1 MSSEYKNIT
10 DDGKIKKKII
20 KEGEG
25 EIINE
30 NKEVVVNYIG
40 KVNGKIFQ
48 QTKKEPFHFT
58 IGNNEVIKGW
68 EIGIKTMKKG
78 EKSEFIIEPEYAYG
92 NNTYDNLIP
101 PNSTINFEIELLEI
115 NPPIKKLID
124 MDLPEKIN
132 RAKKIK
138 NEGIEKFKE
147 KEIEWAN
154 EKFIRAL
161 FYLESLDPNNEENKE
176 GIDLL
181 LSLYSNIANC
191 SNQLNDYKRVIKVTD
206 AGIKIKKNPKFYYFR
221 SIAEA
226 NLNNIDEA
234 ERNYNELISL
244 ISNNDPGAKFVREQ
258 IDKISKKNEKNKKK
272 KLKGIFSQD
281 LYEDKKL
288 PEKPIEPP
296 LKINED
302 NPIVYLDI
310 KIGENKSKR
319 IEIELFKDK
328 VPKTSENFRCL
339 CTGEKG
345 NNLYY
350 KGSIFHRVIKD
361 FMIQGGDFENGNGTG
376 GKSIYGDK
384 FEDEN
389 FFYAHSREGLLSMAN
404 SGSNTNGSQFFITL
418 KDTNWLDGKQ
428 VVFGKVIQGM
438 DVVREVENV
447 DTDDQDKPKVNV
459 VIDGCGEIKK

>member
-10 DDGKIKKKII
+10 DDGKVKKKII

-40 KVNGKIFQ
+40 KVNGNIFQ

-58 IGNNEVIKGW
+58 LGNNEVIKGW

-132 RAKKIK
+132 RAKIIK

-147 KEIEWAN
+147 KDIEWAN

-191 SNQLNDYKRVIKVTD
+191 SNQLNDYKRVIKVTE

-221 SIAEA
+221 SLAEA

-244 ISNNDPGAKFVREQ
+244 IPNDDPGAKFVREQ
-258 IDKISKKNEKNKKK
+258 IDKISKKNEKTQKK

-281 LYEDKKL
+281 LYDDKKM
-288 PEKPIEPP
+288 PQKPIEPP
-296 LKINED
+296 LKINPE

-310 KIGENKSKR
+310 KIGENESKR

-328 VPKTSENFRCL
+328 VPKTCENFRCL

-350 KGSIFHRVIKD
+350 KGSIFHRVIKN

-384 FEDEN
+384 FDDEN

-418 KDTNWLDGKQ
+418 KNTSWLDGKH

>member
-10 DDGKIKKKII
+10 DDGKIRKKII

-25 EIINE
+25 EIITE

-40 KVNGKIFQ
+40 KLNGKIFQ
-48 QTKKEPFHFT
+48 QTKKETFHFT
-58 IGNNEVIKGW
+58 LGNNEVIKGW

-132 RAKKIK
+132 RAKILK
-138 NEGIEKFKE
+138 NEGVEKFKE
-147 KEIEWAN
+147 KDIEWAN

-161 FYLESLDPNNEENKE
+161 FYIETLDPNNEENKE

-221 SIAEA
+221 SLAEA

-244 ISNNDPGAKFVREQ
+244 IPNDDPGAKFVREQ
-258 IDKISKKNEKNKKK
+258 IDKISKKNEKTQKK

-281 LYEDKKL
+281 LYDDKKM
-288 PEKPIEPP
+288 PQKPIEPP
-296 LKINED
+296 LKINPE

-310 KIGENKSKR
+310 KIGENESKR

-328 VPKTSENFRCL
+328 VPKTCENFRCL

-350 KGSIFHRVIKD
+350 KGSIFHRVIKN

-384 FEDEN
+384 FDDEN

-418 KDTNWLDGKQ
+418 KDTNWLDGKH

>member
-1 MSSEYKNIT
+1 MSSEYINIT
-10 DDGKIKKKII
+10 DDGKIRKKII

-25 EIINE
+25 EIITE

-40 KVNGKIFQ
+40 KLNGKIFQ

-58 IGNNEVIKGW
+58 LGNNEVIKGW

-132 RAKKIK
+132 RAKILK
-138 NEGIEKFKE
+138 NEGVEKFKE
-147 KEIEWAN
+147 KDIEWAN

-161 FYLESLDPNNEENKE
+161 FYIETLDPNNEENKE

-221 SIAEA
+221 SLAEA

-244 ISNNDPGAKFVREQ
+244 IPNDDPGAKFVREQ
-258 IDKISKKNEKNKKK
+258 IDKISKKNEKNQKK

-296 LKINED
+296 TKINPD

-319 IEIELFKDK
+319 VEIELFKDK
-328 VPKTSENFRCL
+328 VPKTCENFRCL

-350 KGSIFHRVIKD
+350 KGSIFHRVIKN

-384 FEDEN
+384 FDDEN

-404 SGSNTNGSQFFITL
+404 SGSNSNGSQFFITL
-418 KDTNWLDGKQ
+418 KDTNWLDGKH
-428 VVFGKVIQGM
+428 VVFGKVINGM
-438 DVVREVENV
+438 DVVKEVENV
-447 DTDDQDKPKVNV
+447 DTDDQDKPQVNV
-459 VIDGCGEIKK
+459 VIEDCGEIKK

>member
-258 IDKISKKNEKNKKK
+258 IDKVSKKNEKNKKK
-272 KLKGIFSQD
+272 KLKSIFSQD

-418 KDTNWLDGKQ
+418 KNTSWLDGKH
-428 VVFGKVIQGM
+428 VVFGKVINGF
-438 DVVREVENV
+438 DVVKEVENV
-447 DTDDQDKPKVNV
+447 ETDDQDKPKVSV
-459 VIDGCGEIKK
+459 VIEDCGEIKK

>member
-1 MSSEYKNIT
+1 MSSEYINIT
-10 DDGKIKKKII
+10 DDGKIRKKII

-418 KDTNWLDGKQ
+418 KNTSWLDGKH
-428 VVFGKVIQGM
+428 VVFGKVINGF
-438 DVVREVENV
+438 DVVKEVENV
-447 DTDDQDKPKVNV
+447 ETDDQDKPKVSV
-459 VIDGCGEIKK
+459 VIEDCGEIKK

>member
-25 EIINE
+25 ETINE

-78 EKSEFIIEPEYAYG
+78 EKSEFIIDPEYAYG

-272 KLKGIFSQD
+272 
-281 LYEDKKL
+281 
-288 PEKPIEPP
+288 
-296 LKINED
+296 N
-302 NPIVYLDI
+302 
-310 KIGENKSKR
+310 
-319 IEIELFKDK
+319 
-328 VPKTSENFRCL
+328 
-339 CTGEKG
+339 
-345 NNLYY
+345 
-350 KGSIFHRVIKD
+350 
-361 FMIQGGDFENGNGTG
+361 
-376 GKSIYGDK
+376 
-384 FEDEN
+384 
-389 FFYAHSREGLLSMAN
+389 
-404 SGSNTNGSQFFITL
+404 
-418 KDTNWLDGKQ
+418 
-428 VVFGKVIQGM
+428 
-438 DVVREVENV
+438 
-447 DTDDQDKPKVNV
+447 
-459 VIDGCGEIKK
+459 

>member
-78 EKSEFIIEPEYAYG
+78 EKSEFIIEPDYAYG

-418 KDTNWLDGKQ
+418 KNTSWLDGKH
-428 VVFGKVIQGM
+428 VVFGKVINGF
-438 DVVREVENV
+438 DVVKEVENV
-447 DTDDQDKPKVNV
+447 ETDDQDKPKVSV
-459 VIDGCGEIKK
+459 VIEDCGEIKK

>member
-78 EKSEFIIEPEYAYG
+78 EKSEFIIDPEYAYG

-418 KDTNWLDGKQ
+418 KNTSWLDGKH
-428 VVFGKVIQGM
+428 VVFGKVINGF
-438 DVVREVENV
+438 DVVKEVENV
-447 DTDDQDKPKVNV
+447 ETDDQDKPKVSV
-459 VIDGCGEIKK
+459 VIEDCGEIKK

>member
-78 EKSEFIIEPEYAYG
+78 EKSEFIIDPEYAYG

-350 KGSIFHRVIKD
+350 KGSIFHRVIKN

-384 FEDEN
+384 FDDEN

-404 SGSNTNGSQFFITL
+404 SGSNSNGSQFFITL
-418 KDTNWLDGKQ
+418 KDTNWLDGKH
-428 VVFGKVIQGM
+428 VVFGKVINGM
-438 DVVREVENV
+438 DVVKEVENV
-447 DTDDQDKPKVNV
+447 DTDDQDKPQVNV
-459 VIDGCGEIKK
+459 VIEDCGEIKK

>member
-1 MSSEYKNIT
+1 MSSEYINLT
-10 DDGKIKKKII
+10 DNGEVKKKII

-78 EKSEFIIEPEYAYG
+78 EKSEFIIDPEYAYG

-132 RAKKIK
+132 RAKIIK

-147 KEIEWAN
+147 KDIEWAN

-191 SNQLNDYKRVIKVTD
+191 SNQLNDYKRVIKVTE

-221 SIAEA
+221 SLAEA

-244 ISNNDPGAKFVREQ
+244 IPNDDPGAKFVREQ

-328 VPKTSENFRCL
+328 VPKTCENFRCL

-350 KGSIFHRVIKD
+350 KGSIFHRVIKN

-384 FEDEN
+384 FDDEN

-418 KDTNWLDGKQ
+418 KDTNWLDGKH

>member
-1 MSSEYKNIT
+1 MSSEYINIT
-10 DDGKIKKKII
+10 DDGKIRKKII

-25 EIINE
+25 EIITE

-40 KVNGKIFQ
+40 KLNGKIFQ

-58 IGNNEVIKGW
+58 LGNNEVIKGW

-132 RAKKIK
+132 RAKILK
-138 NEGIEKFKE
+138 NEGVEKFKE
-147 KEIEWAN
+147 KDIEWAN

-221 SIAEA
+221 SLAEA

-418 KDTNWLDGKQ
+418 KNTSWLDGKH
-428 VVFGKVIQGM
+428 VVFGKVINGF
-438 DVVREVENV
+438 DVVKEVENV
-447 DTDDQDKPKVNV
+447 ETDDQDKPKVSV
-459 VIDGCGEIKK
+459 VIEDCGEIKK

>member
-25 EIINE
+25 ETINE

-226 NLNNIDEA
+226 NLNNINEA

-418 KDTNWLDGKQ
+418 KNTSWLDGKH
-428 VVFGKVIQGM
+428 VVFGKVINGF
-438 DVVREVENV
+438 DVVKEVENV
-447 DTDDQDKPKVNV
+447 ETDDQDKPKVSV
-459 VIDGCGEIKK
+459 VIEDCGEIKK

>member
-1 MSSEYKNIT
+1 MKQN
-10 DDGKIKKKII
+10 
-20 KEGEG
+20 
-25 EIINE
+25 
-30 NKEVVVNYIG
+30 
-40 KVNGKIFQ
+40 
-48 QTKKEPFHFT
+48 
-58 IGNNEVIKGW
+58 VI
-68 EIGIKTMKKG
+68 
-78 EKSEFIIEPEYAYG
+78 
-92 NNTYDNLIP
+92 
-101 PNSTINFEIELLEI
+101 
-115 NPPIKKLID
+115 
-124 MDLPEKIN
+124 
-132 RAKKIK
+132 
-138 NEGIEKFKE
+138 
-147 KEIEWAN
+147 
-154 EKFIRAL
+154 
-161 FYLESLDPNNEENKE
+161 
-176 GIDLL
+176 
-181 LSLYSNIANC
+181 
-191 SNQLNDYKRVIKVTD
+191 
-206 AGIKIKKNPKFYYFR
+206 
-221 SIAEA
+221 
-226 NLNNIDEA
+226 
-234 ERNYNELISL
+234 
-244 ISNNDPGAKFVREQ
+244 
-258 IDKISKKNEKNKKK
+258 KNEKNKKK

-418 KDTNWLDGKQ
+418 KNTSWLDGKH
-428 VVFGKVIQGM
+428 VVFGKVINGF
-438 DVVREVENV
+438 DVVKEVENV
-447 DTDDQDKPKVNV
+447 ETDDQDKPKVSV
-459 VIDGCGEIKK
+459 VIEDCGEIKK

>member
-244 ISNNDPGAKFVREQ
+244 ISNNDPGAKFVREE

-296 LKINED
+296 LKINEE

-418 KDTNWLDGKQ
+418 KNTSWLDGKH
-428 VVFGKVIQGM
+428 VVFGKVINGF
-438 DVVREVENV
+438 DVVKEVENV
-447 DTDDQDKPKVNV
+447 ETDDQDKPKVSV
-459 VIDGCGEIKK
+459 VIEDCGEIKK

>member
-1 MSSEYKNIT
+1 M
-10 DDGKIKKKII
+10 KKI
-20 KEGEG
+20 
-25 EIINE
+25 
-30 NKEVVVNYIG
+30 
-40 KVNGKIFQ
+40 
-48 QTKKEPFHFT
+48 
-58 IGNNEVIKGW
+58 
-68 EIGIKTMKKG
+68 
-78 EKSEFIIEPEYAYG
+78 
-92 NNTYDNLIP
+92 
-101 PNSTINFEIELLEI
+101 
-115 NPPIKKLID
+115 
-124 MDLPEKIN
+124 
-132 RAKKIK
+132 
-138 NEGIEKFKE
+138 
-147 KEIEWAN
+147 
-154 EKFIRAL
+154 
-161 FYLESLDPNNEENKE
+161 
-176 GIDLL
+176 
-181 LSLYSNIANC
+181 
-191 SNQLNDYKRVIKVTD
+191 
-206 AGIKIKKNPKFYYFR
+206 
-221 SIAEA
+221 
-226 NLNNIDEA
+226 
-234 ERNYNELISL
+234 
-244 ISNNDPGAKFVREQ
+244 
-258 IDKISKKNEKNKKK
+258 KK

-418 KDTNWLDGKQ
+418 KNTSWLDGKH
-428 VVFGKVIQGM
+428 VVFGKVINGF
-438 DVVREVENV
+438 DVVKEVENV
-447 DTDDQDKPKVNV
+447 ETDDQDKPKVSV
-459 VIDGCGEIKK
+459 VIEDCGEIKK

>member
-115 NPPIKKLID
+115 HPPIKKLID

-418 KDTNWLDGKQ
+418 KNTSWLDGKH
-428 VVFGKVIQGM
+428 VVFGKVINGF
-438 DVVREVENV
+438 DVVKEVENV
-447 DTDDQDKPKVNV
+447 ETDDQDKPKVSV
-459 VIDGCGEIKK
+459 VIEDCGEIKK